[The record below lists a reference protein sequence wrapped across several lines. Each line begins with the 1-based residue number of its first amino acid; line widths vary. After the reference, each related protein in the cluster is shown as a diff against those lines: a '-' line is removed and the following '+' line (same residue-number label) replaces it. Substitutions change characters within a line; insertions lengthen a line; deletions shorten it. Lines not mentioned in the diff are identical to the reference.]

1 MAAAPTIFFVLAY
14 LAVAF
19 GVLAVMFVLQ
29 GLGLWRMGRNVG
41 IPCAWTAFFPLGSG
55 YVMGALADR
64 SRRFY
69 TGKAPRLGLA
79 FWLPITQALACVSMM
94 GVLGLALIRSP
105 FNFLVALFVGAF
117 FLGALLSVG
126 LNCFCVY
133 HIFKD
138 YAPENAL
145 LYTMIGIVFGIY
157 WIFFLVEMNT
167 VPVSVAGP
175 GPFPY
180 GRPKYGRQRQQ
191 EWQQWPPQGPA
202 PGQPPQYQ
210 RQQDSGRN
218 QNQGPE
224 L

>member
-1 MAAAPTIFFVLAY
+1 MAVAPTIFFVLAY

-64 SRRFY
+64 SRRFF
-69 TGKAPRLGLA
+69 TGRVYRLGLA
-79 FWLPITQALACVSMM
+79 FCLPVIQALTVVSMM
-94 GVLGLALIRSP
+94 GVLGLALMRSP
-105 FNFLVALFVGAF
+105 FNFMVGLFVGTLL
-117 FLGALLSVG
+117 LGAFVSVG

-133 HIFKD
+133 LIFKD

-145 LYTMIGIVFGIY
+145 LYTIVGILFGIY

-191 EWQQWPPQGPA
+191 WPPQGPA
-202 PGQPPQYQ
+202 PGQPPRYQ
-210 RQQDSGRN
+210 RQQDSGRD
-218 QNQGPE
+218 QSQGPE